1 MATFRTFVELKD
13 TKPPAR
19 VQASPNAPWLLPGLA
34 PPPRSRGPGGAR
46 GQLPSDGAC
55 GGPPTARVMHHGIGV
70 ATDYLSHAHGNRR
83 HETTSVNLDKPEY
96 AGYRPIRLLPRARE
110 LARAGRCQRALALRW
125 RGWQP
130 TDRTREEP
138 RHRSRNRRLFAH
150 SWSRKTQNHQRESKA
165 TPSAPRLPPDFR
177 FGSSRTHSSTR
188 GSGGAR
194 GHMTSDGGWRLTDR
208 TRGEPRH
215 RRCNWRFES
224 NQARVHRGYRPIWL
238 LPRAHEGTG
247 DAEKRQKIQKRR
259 WALQGRGHEMS
270 GDPPTVAL
278 E

>member
-1 MATFRTFVELKD
+1 MPATVRFD
-13 TKPPAR
+13 SSPA
-19 VQASPNAPWLLPGLA
+19 
-34 PPPRSRGPGGAR
+34 
-46 GQLPSDGAC
+46 
-55 GGPPTARVMHHGIGV
+55 
-70 ATDYLSHAHGNRR
+70 
-83 HETTSVNLDKPEY
+83 
-96 AGYRPIRLLPRARE
+96 
-110 LARAGRCQRALALRW
+110 LARAGRCQRARALRW

-194 GHMTSDGGWRLTDR
+194 GHMTSGGRWRLTDR

-215 RRCNWRFES
+215 RRRNWRFES
-224 NQARVHRGYRPIWL
+224 NQARVHHGYRPVWP
-238 LPRAHEGTG
+238 LPRIRKGWEVPGGQAPSDGAGGRPTTTRVINHGIGVAIG
-247 DAEKRQKIQKRR
+247 DFPHTHGVET
-259 WALQGRGHEMS
+259 L
-270 GDPPTVAL
+270 
-278 E
+278 